1 MRFDSGIAGRLAGLL
16 VSVAVAVAVAGPI
29 GLTGCRSSADA
40 DRPPTAG
47 PVSTKGGGLLR
58 PPTAPSEATNAVPAT
73 ETVLPASGR
82 VHSLNPGLRFLVA
95 DYTLGGMPPLHSR
108 LGVYRNNEKIGEI
121 RLSGPERNGFVAA
134 DILEGVLQIGDE
146 IRVQ

>member
-1 MRFDSGIAGRLAGLL
+1 MRFDSGIAGGLAVLL
-16 VSVAVAVAVAGPI
+16 VSVSVSVA
-29 GLTGCRSSADA
+29 LTGCRSSADP
-40 DRPPTAG
+40 DRPATAG

-58 PPTAPSEATNAVPAT
+58 PATTPAEATNAAPAVA
-73 ETVLPASGR
+73 TVLPASGR

-134 DILEGVLQIGDE
+134 DIVEGILQVGDE
-146 IRVQ
+146 IRAQ

>member
-1 MRFDSGIAGRLAGLL
+1 MRLDSRIARRLAGL
-16 VSVAVAVAVAGPI
+16 VGSVAIATSIV
-29 GLTGCRSSADA
+29 LTGCRAPEDP
-40 DRPPTAG
+40 DRPASSG

-58 PPTAPSEATNAVPAT
+58 PAASPTETTNTAPAGA
-73 ETVLPASGR
+73 TVLPASGR

-108 LGVYRNNEKIGEI
+108 LGVYRNDERIGEI

-134 DILEGVLQIGDE
+134 DILEGILQVGDE
-146 IRVQ
+146 IRVH